1 MNKGNHLIVDIH
13 NMSFDVLVDDKLL
26 LQTIVNAA
34 DEAGANIINQSRYHF
49 GHNSSPGCTAFIM
62 LDESHVSVHTY
73 ADDGKMALDVFTCG
87 ATSCETIL
95 ESVCRQLNIKKEDVV
110 VKHIPRF

>member
-13 NMSFDVLVDDKLL
+13 NQSFDLLVDDKKL
-26 LQTIVNAA
+26 LQAIVAA
-34 DEAGANIINQSRYHF
+34 ANEVGANIINQSRYHF

-87 ATSCETIL
+87 ATSCERIL
-95 ESVCRQLNIKKEDVV
+95 ESFCRQLNIKQEDVV
-110 VKHIPRF
+110 AKHIPRF

>member
-1 MNKGNHLIVDIH
+1 MNKGNHLIVDVH
-13 NMSFDVLVDDKLL
+13 NMSYDVLVDDKKL

-34 DEAGANIINQSRYHF
+34 NEVGANIINQSRYHF

-62 LDESHVSVHTY
+62 LDESHVSIHTY

-87 ATSCETIL
+87 VTSCEKIL
-95 ESVCRQLNIKKEDVV
+95 ESVCRQLDIKEEDIIISKVS
-110 VKHIPRF
+110 RF

>member
-13 NMSFDVLVDDKLL
+13 NMSFDVLIDDKQL

-34 DEAGANIINQSRYHF
+34 NEVGANIINQSRYRF

-73 ADDGKMALDVFTCG
+73 AGDGKMALDVFTCG
-87 ATSCETIL
+87 STSCEKIL
-95 ESVCRQLNIKKEDVV
+95 ESICRQLNIPKKDVV
-110 VKHIPRF
+110 VKQVPRF

>member
-1 MNKGNHLIVDIH
+1 MNKGNHLIIDIH
-13 NMSFDVLVDDKLL
+13 NQAFDLLVDDKKL

-34 DEAGANIINQSRYHF
+34 DEVGANIINQSRYHF

-73 ADDGKMALDVFTCG
+73 ANDGKMALDVFTCG
-87 ATSCETIL
+87 ATSCEKIL
-95 ESVCRQLNIKKEDVV
+95 DSICRQLNIDKADVE
-110 VKHIPRF
+110 VKHVPRF

>member
-1 MNKGNHLIVDIH
+1 MNKGNHIIADIH
-13 NMSFDVLVDDKLL
+13 NMSYDTLVDDKFL

-34 DEAGANIINQSRYHF
+34 NEAGANIINQSRYRF

-62 LDESHVSVHTY
+62 LDESHVSIHTY

-87 ATSCETIL
+87 TTSCEKIL
-95 ESVCRQLNIKKEDVV
+95 ESICRQLGIKEENIVIKKV
-110 VKHIPRF
+110 PRF

>member
-13 NMSFDVLVDDKLL
+13 NMDFNVLVDDKLL

-34 DEAGANIINQSRYHF
+34 NEAGANIINQSRYHF

-62 LDESHVSVHTY
+62 LDESHVSIHTY

-95 ESVCRQLNIKKEDVV
+95 ESVCRQLGIGKEDVV
-110 VKHIPRF
+110 VRHVPRF

>member
-1 MNKGNHLIVDIH
+1 MNKGNHLIADIH
-13 NMSFDVLVDDKLL
+13 NMDFNVLVDDKLL

-34 DEAGANIINQSRYHF
+34 NEAGANIINQSRYRF

-62 LDESHVSVHTY
+62 LDESHVSIHTY

-95 ESVCRQLNIKKEDVV
+95 ESVCRQLGIRQEDIV
-110 VKHIPRF
+110 VKHVPRF

>member
-1 MNKGNHLIVDIH
+1 MNKGNHLIVDVH
-13 NMSFDVLVDDKLL
+13 NMDFNVLVDDKLL

-34 DEAGANIINQSRYHF
+34 NEAGANIINQSRYRF

-62 LDESHVSVHTY
+62 LDESHVSIHTY

-95 ESVCRQLNIKKEDVV
+95 ESVCRQLGIRQEDIV
-110 VKHIPRF
+110 VKHVPRF

>member
-1 MNKGNHLIVDIH
+1 MNKGNHLIADVH
-13 NMSFDVLVDDKLL
+13 NMSSDVLVDDKLL

-34 DEAGANIINQSRYHF
+34 NEAGANIINQSRYRF

-62 LDESHVSVHTY
+62 LDESHVSIHTY

-87 ATSCETIL
+87 PTSCEKIL
-95 ESVCRQLNIKKEDVV
+95 ESICRQLNIMEDDIVV
-110 VKHIPRF
+110 NKVPRF

>member
-13 NMSFDVLVDDKLL
+13 NQAFDVLVDDKKLL
-26 LQTIVNAA
+26 ETIVNAA
-34 DEAGANIINQSRYHF
+34 NEVGANIINQSRYHF
-49 GHNSSPGCTAFIM
+49 GHNSSPGCTAFVM

-87 ATSCETIL
+87 ATSCERIL
-95 ESVCRQLNIKKEDVV
+95 RSICRQLNIEEKDVV
-110 VKHIPRF
+110 ARHVPRF